1 MAKRRKK
8 AGDRWLALA
17 CGPSSELYWKRALLK
32 CNKTATCNRGLE
44 RIPQPDIYV
53 VVEMECVMSYQRH
66 YQQAQAG
73 GTTLIT
79 IDRLSAADLRGM
91 DVILPVQS
99 SPHEYDMLSWVPGE
113 YRNSSTSGGFMVQYI
128 ASLSPSEIHL
138 VGFDG
143 YPASKGPTEFIKT
156 WHYQGPLF
164 ARMAEVMPSTQFI
177 FYGTPLY
184 DVATDLPNVSIKES
198 E

>member
-8 AGDRWLALA
+8 NCWLALG
-17 CGPSSELYWKRALLK
+17 CGPSSDLYWKRALLK
-32 CNKTATCNRGLE
+32 CDKTATCNRGLE
-44 RIPQPDIYV
+44 HIPQPDIYV
-53 VVEMECVMSYQRH
+53 VVEMECVTAYEPAYRK
-66 YQQAQAG
+66 AQEA

-79 IDRLSAADLRGM
+79 IDKLAAVELRKM
-91 DVILPVQS
+91 DVILPVEGTANQ
-99 SPHEYDMLSWVPGE
+99 YDMLSWVPGE
-113 YRNSSTSGGFMVQYI
+113 YRNCSTSGGFMVQYI
-128 ASLSPSEIHL
+128 ATQGPSEIHL

-156 WHYQGPLF
+156 YHYQGPLF
-164 ARMAEVMPSTQFI
+164 TRMAEQMPDTKFI
-177 FYGTPLY
+177 YYGTPLY